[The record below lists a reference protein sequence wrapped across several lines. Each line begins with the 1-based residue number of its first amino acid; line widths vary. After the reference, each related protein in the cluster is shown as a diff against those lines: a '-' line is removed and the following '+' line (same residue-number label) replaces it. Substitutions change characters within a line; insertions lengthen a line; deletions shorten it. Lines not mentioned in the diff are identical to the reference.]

1 MLRAV
6 ACPNCRVELDV
17 PEELL
22 GQPVRCSS
30 CATTFTPA
38 GGGGPRRDDRRD
50 DSRNAALDDEDRPR
64 RPPPRK
70 SGRGLLGVVAL
81 LLAGT
86 FGVCCL
92 GCVGMLAVGVKLDNP
107 TLQEY
112 RSPDGMFVASFPGP
126 PTATE
131 NALSGDIKLT
141 GVAHSRRLMGSD
153 FDTCSVQF
161 YDLPKAPTTDAARD
175 KVLQETADAYVAGQ
189 ADMAKSSQKKLNAQG
204 FPALEIVLTG
214 EDPQLSHYARVIVA
228 GKRVYV
234 VSYDGH
240 GLAPES
246 QRLAAFWNAFRVLN
260 TPRVLNAPADGDG
273 DADPDAPVERPR
285 PKGKVKPKD
294 Q

>member
-38 GGGGPRRDDRRD
+38 GPARVAPRGDRRAEGN
-50 DSRNAALDDEDRPR
+50 DSRNAALDDEERPR
-64 RPPPRK
+64 RPEPRK
-70 SGRGLLGVVAL
+70 SGRGLLGVVSL

-92 GCVGMLAVGVKLDNP
+92 GCVGMGVVGVRLDNP
-107 TLQEY
+107 TLQVY
-112 RSPDGMFVASFPGP
+112 KSPDGQFEASFPGP
-126 PTATE
+126 PTPTE
-131 NALSGDIKLT
+131 NALGDDLKLT
-141 GVAHSRRLMGSD
+141 GVEHTRNMLGQK
-153 FDTCSVQF
+153 FDTCTVLF
-161 YDLPKAPTTDAARD
+161 YDLPKAPATDAARD

-189 ADMAKSSQKKLNAQG
+189 AEMGKSSQKKLTTQG
-204 FPALEIVLTG
+204 YPTLELVMVG
-214 EDPQLSHYARVIVA
+214 DDPQLSVYARVLVA

-240 GLAPES
+240 GLAPNS
-246 QRLAAFWNAFRVLN
+246 QRLANFWDKFRVLKSDAE
-260 TPRVLNAPADGDG
+260 PDAPADKPAG
-273 DADPDAPVERPR
+273 R
-285 PKGKVKPKD
+285 PKLKEKAKPKD